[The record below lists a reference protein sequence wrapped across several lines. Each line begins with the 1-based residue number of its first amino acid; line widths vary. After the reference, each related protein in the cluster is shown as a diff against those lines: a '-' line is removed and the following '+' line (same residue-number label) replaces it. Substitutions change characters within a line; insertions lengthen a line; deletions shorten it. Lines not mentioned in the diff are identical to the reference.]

1 MCVKRGHKRG
11 TYKYIVNVNDGTT
24 PLDLCRC
31 RRSIHGSTAI
41 EIRQRTRPGVSNEAK
56 VPDSPPG

>member
-24 PLDLCRC
+24 PLASSAVAAA
-31 RRSIHGSTAI
+31 RSMGLQQLRSGSAP
-41 EIRQRTRPGVSNEAK
+41 RPGVTY
-56 VPDSPPG
+56 